1 MGFVYCLVQ
10 YLSLLT
16 CKSSVQFVLWTVQ
29 KTVTQASVLERVAA
43 VKLSK
48 HIFFKAVWNKK

>member
-29 KTVTQASVLERVAA
+29 KTVTQESVLERSVAE
-43 VKLSK
+43 
-48 HIFFKAVWNKK
+48 II